1 MIPTHPNA
9 FHGIYPATLCP
20 FTPDDAVDET
30 ALARHVAGLADVTGI
45 VGVLCNGHAGEN
57 YMLSNSETRRV
68 AEIVSGKIG
77 DRAIVVSGVNREG
90 SREAADLACEVV
102 AAGADAV
109 MVFPPNAWAL
119 GQDARVALNHHRII
133 LEAVD
138 VPVMLF
144 QGPATSGGFA
154 YSPDVLAQL
163 VRLPG
168 VVAIKDG
175 SWEVAAYEANRRLI
189 KAVAP
194 HVAAMASGDEHLFT
208 SYVIGSEGSL
218 VSLAVV
224 IPEAIVRLDRAVRAG
239 DLAAARAA
247 HEVIYPLAR
256 AVYGFPPGSHAT
268 ARLKTCLNLLGKLE
282 NDRVRP
288 PIGPLDDAEREM
300 LREALEQS
308 GLLLRKAS

>member
-1 MIPTHPNA
+1 MVPAHPNG

-20 FTPDDAVDET
+20 FTRDGEVDE
-30 ALARHVAGLADVTGI
+30 AAVARHVAGLATVDGI

-57 YMLSNSETRRV
+57 FLLSDSETRRV
-68 AEIVSGKIG
+68 AEIVSGAIG

-109 MVFPPNAWAL
+109 MVFPPNAWAG
-119 GQDARVALNHHRII
+119 GQDRRVALNHHRVIV
-133 LEAVD
+133 EAVD
-138 VPVMLF
+138 APVMLF
-144 QGPATSGGFA
+144 QGPAASGFA
-154 YSPDVLAQL
+154 YPPEILAEL
-163 VRLPG
+163 VRLPR
-168 VVAIKDG
+168 VVAIKEG

-189 KAVAP
+189 KSVAP
-194 HVAAMASGDEHLFT
+194 HVAVMGSGDEHLFT
-208 SYVIGSEGSL
+208 SYVVGSEGSL

-247 HEVIYPLAR
+247 HEVIYPLAK
-256 AVYGFPPGSHAT
+256 AVYGIPPGSHAT

-288 PIGPLDDAEREM
+288 PIGPLDGAEREM
-300 LREALEQS
+300 LREALRQS
-308 GLLLRKAS
+308 GLLLPKAS